1 MASKEIENISYAN
14 KWAESIIN
22 EEEIQQL
29 LVTMYSKLLARP
41 DNQAATGNT
50 LGNFYC
56 NNSVTGCTNTTSVAA
71 ASRAINKLPIFII
84 VGHSDYRINITS
96 NDGKSYTDII
106 DPPHS
111 SQTYFY
117 VPVPKVP
124 DITQSKFVVYPTPAA
139 CWGLLCEDTTVEC
152 DIHVLNSSFI
162 NIKQNLF
169 NPSYTFPDRIKMM
182 KRESSY
188 KGERWYDVKESEPL
202 DAGFFIPGSAVL
214 EKGHEFFGETLSGGG
229 FGILRLNG
237 SSYNNAANKITG
249 TDLLKNWTDDDN
261 DNIYYLSNEKLTR
274 NDLRLRNLIK
284 TRSKQEK
291 SVYMSEIV
299 QYGDPGIYITLSC
312 SSLRVLLEKHGEM
325 HLVDVTRDIPR
336 ESNFYKLYS
345 DLTSMIN
352 TMINPANGEQWDLL
366 CKKLNYN
373 TRVPGGTSDVVASL
387 ESRDDSKDQ
396 DDVTPYV
403 MLKSHDTHT
412 RRGIAQMSAASTAVL
427 DDLSPVMASV
437 DRDKRTYNRSQK
449 QGGRKRK
456 RKQKRNK
463 TKKGKRKYTK
473 KNNKKKRKSKRNRK

>member
-56 NNSVTGCTNTTSVAA
+56 NNSVTGCTDTASVAA

-96 NDGKSYTDII
+96 NNGKSYTDII

-139 CWGLLCEDTTVEC
+139 CWGLLCEDSTAEC
-152 DIHVLNSSFI
+152 DEHILNSSFI
-162 NIKQNLF
+162 NIKHNFF
-169 NPSYTFPDRIKMM
+169 NPEYTFPDRLKMLR
-182 KRESSY
+182 RETSY
-188 KGERWYDVKESEPL
+188 KGEKWYEPAEGEPL

-214 EKGHEFFGETLSGGG
+214 EKGHEFFGTTLSGDG

-237 SSYNNAANKITG
+237 SLFDNSINKITG
-249 TDLLKNWTDDDN
+249 TDLLKNWTNDDN
-261 DNIYYLSNEKLTR
+261 DNVYYLSNEKLTR
-274 NDLRLRNLIK
+274 NDERLRGLIK
-284 TRSKQEK
+284 TRAKQEK
-291 SVYMSEIV
+291 SVYMSEII
-299 QYGDPGIYITLSC
+299 QYGDPGIYVTLSC

-325 HLVDVTRDIPR
+325 HLVDVTKDLPR
-336 ESNFYKLYS
+336 KSNFYKLYFEI
-345 DLTSMIN
+345 TSMIN
-352 TMINPANGEQWDLL
+352 NMINPANGQQWDLL

-373 TRVPGGTSDVVASL
+373 TRVPGGVSSVSASL
-387 ESRDDSKDQ
+387 ESRDDSKDE

-403 MLKSHDTHT
+403 MLKSHDIHT
-412 RRGIAQMSAASTAVL
+412 RRGVEKMSAASTAAL

-437 DRDKRTYNRSQK
+437 DRDIRTYNRSQK
-449 QGGRKRK
+449 QGGRRK
-456 RKQKRNK
+456 RRRRK
-463 TKKGKRKYTK
+463 TKKK
-473 KNNKKKRKSKRNRK
+473 NKKTQTKRRKSHKSKKIRK